1 MRLFGFKIDG
11 DDYLIKDESCRIESK
26 QDLEN
31 ILSIVKN
38 IASYVETQMDCV
50 FESDEKEDCVNM
62 AIRTFFG
69 NDITISRR
77 KNSYIDTGFNL

>member
-11 DDYLIKDESCRIESK
+11 DDYLIKDENFRVESK

-31 ILSIVKN
+31 ILKIVKN
-38 IASYVETQMDCV
+38 IASYVETEINCV
-50 FESDEKEDCVNM
+50 FASDAKEDCINM
-62 AIRTFFG
+62 ALKTFFG
-69 NDITISRR
+69 DDISISRR